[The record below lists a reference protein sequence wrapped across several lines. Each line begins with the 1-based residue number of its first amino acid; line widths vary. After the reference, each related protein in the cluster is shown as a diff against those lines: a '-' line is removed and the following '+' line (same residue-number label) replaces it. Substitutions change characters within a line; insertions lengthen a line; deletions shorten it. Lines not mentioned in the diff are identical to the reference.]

1 MTTTTTTTEDRA
13 LTLLGQGLG
22 PEIVASAVGVSTS
35 RISQLLSDSEFA
47 AKVAELRFTNL
58 AKHNTRDN
66 KYDTLEDKLL
76 EKMEN
81 LLEYMHKPFEV
92 LKAISVINAAKRRG
106 SSAPEQLVGQRTVV
120 QLVMP
125 TQIINQFSSPDQ
137 TIQLNINN
145 QVTRA
150 GGQDLVTVQSS
161 QMDRLLSASK
171 SLKLP
176 HTTQGN
182 VYGPESLPSGA
193 SSVASG

>member
-22 PEIVASAVGVSTS
+22 PEIVASAVGVSVS
-35 RISQLLSDSEFA
+35 RISQLLSDSDFA
-47 AKVAELRFTNL
+47 ARVAELRFTNL

-66 KYDTLEDKLL
+66 KYDSLEDKLL

-81 LLEYMHKPFEV
+81 LIEYMHKPFEV

-106 SSAPEQLVGQRTVV
+106 SAAPEQLVGQRTVV

-125 TQIINQFSSPDQ
+125 TQVIQQFSSPEQ
-137 TIQLNINN
+137 SIQVNINN

-161 QMDRLLSASK
+161 QMDRLLSAAK
-171 SLKLP
+171 TLKLSSS
-176 HTTQGN
+176 TQGN

-193 SSVASG
+193 SST